1 MARTTQDIR
10 RSISEAFIA
19 DPTIQQ
25 GYHLTPGKTFEEQ
38 FSKVSLEAILF
49 WAFAS
54 AIHALEELFD
64 LHRKDVAELVA
75 EAEPHTL
82 RWYARKAKAYLHGHA
97 LLPYSDKYDT
107 SALTPEQI
115 EEARVIRYAV
125 ASEYGAVVYL
135 KVAGA
140 DDKGKPTILPNT
152 ILDPFRAYIHQVKD
166 AGVSIR
172 IISAAGDKLR
182 LTLEVYVQPTLLSIS
197 GAPSDKRQEEIRKAV
212 ETNITTLP
220 FDGVF
225 RPSDLVI
232 ALSSISGVE
241 ATVVVSAMATPA
253 ETSNWQPIS
262 GYHRPRSG
270 YYNIDSLTIN
280 YKPYDSTTSL

>member
-49 WAFAS
+49 WVFAS

-64 LHRKDVAELVA
+64 THRKDVAELVA

-115 EEARVIRYAV
+115 SSASVVHYAV
-125 ASEYGAVVYL
+125 ASEVGNVIYL

-140 DDKGKPTILPNT
+140 GDKGKPIVLTDDIIT
-152 ILDPFRAYIHQVKD
+152 PFKSYIHQVKD
-166 AGVSIR
+166 AGVPVR
-172 IISAAGDKLR
+172 VISAPGDELR
-182 LTLEVYVQPTLLSIS
+182 LTLSVYIQPVLLSQ
-197 GAPSDKRQEEIRKAV
+197 GGKPSDDYQTTIRKTI
-212 ETNITTLP
+212 EGNISSLP
-220 FDGVF
+220 FDGVL
-225 RPSDLVI
+225 RLSDIVV
-232 ALSSISGVE
+232 ALSHISGVE
-241 ATVVVSAMATPA
+241 ASLVASASATPA
-253 ETSNWQPIS
+253 GADSWTTIV

-270 YYNIDSLTIN
+270 YYQLQSLTIN
-280 YKPYDSTTSL
+280 YLPYAPASL

>member
-49 WAFAS
+49 WVFAS

-82 RWYARKAKAYLHGHA
+82 RWYARKAKAYLHGHT
-97 LLPYSDKYDT
+97 LLPYSDQYDLST
-107 SALTPEQI
+107 LTPEEI
-115 EEARVIRYAV
+115 DKLRIVRYAV
-125 ASEYGAVVYL
+125 ASEQNNIVYI
-135 KVAGA
+135 KVAGR
-140 DDKGKPTILPNT
+140 DEEGKPKVLPKDT
-152 ILDPFRAYIHQVKD
+152 LEALRLYMQQVKD
-166 AGVSIR
+166 AGVPVR
-172 IISAAGDKLR
+172 IISSPGDELR
-182 LTLEVYVQPTLLSIS
+182 LSLTIYLQPVLLSPQ
-197 GAPSDKRQEEIRKAV
+197 GKPTPGRDKAIRKV
-212 ETNITTLP
+212 IEDNISTLP

-225 RPSDLVI
+225 RPSDLIV
-232 ALSSISGVE
+232 ALSSQSGVE
-241 ATVVVSAMATPA
+241 ASDVTSATTTQAG
-253 ETSNWQPIS
+253 SDSWQYIF

-270 YYNIDSLTIN
+270 YYHLNKLTIN
-280 YKPYDSTTSL
+280 YQPYVPGSL

>member
-10 RSISEAFIA
+10 RSISEAFIT

-82 RWYARKAKAYLHGHA
+82 RWYARKAKAYLHGYA

-107 SALTPEQI
+107 SALTPEQMSS
-115 EEARVIRYAV
+115 ASVVHYAV
-125 ASEYGAVVYL
+125 ASEVGNVIYL

-140 DDKGKPTILPNT
+140 DDKGKPIVLTDDVIT
-152 ILDPFRAYIHQVKD
+152 PFKAYIHQVKD
-166 AGVSIR
+166 AGVPVR
-172 IISAAGDKLR
+172 VISAPGDKLR
-182 LTLEVYVQPTLLSIS
+182 LTLSVYIQPVLLSH
-197 GAPSDKRQEEIRKAV
+197 GGKPSDDYQATIRKTI
-212 ETNITTLP
+212 EGNISSLP
-220 FDGVF
+220 FDGVL
-225 RPSDLVI
+225 RLSDIVV
-232 ALSSISGVE
+232 ALSHISGVE
-241 ATVVVSAMATPA
+241 ASLVTSASATPA
-253 ETSNWQPIS
+253 GTDSWTTIV

-270 YYNIDSLTIN
+270 YYQLQSLTIN
-280 YKPYDSTTSL
+280 YLPYAPASL